1 MQRQMADATPDLCR
15 ECGDE
20 ATVTLMGARFCLA
33 HAQAIE
39 EDFNRPG
46 HRRHAGDGGRF
57 EDVGITGRTPPT
69 ERGTR

>member
-39 EDFNRPG
+39 EDFNRPDID
-46 HRRHAGDGGRF
+46 ATLEMVGGS
-57 EDVGITGRTPPT
+57 RTWA
-69 ERGTR
+69 